1 MENHIMWLILFF
13 ITIGYAL
20 IGVFI
25 YSQKRLREKVNM
37 KEVWK
42 LFCIVTALRVF
53 DVLSTIYFTNKIGI
67 EYEGNIIAQAFM
79 LQFGNVFGIILISLL
94 TIPMLFFWF
103 ILLNYVLKKKIW
115 WGLFKALMITVS
127 VIVPLINLSV

>member
-1 MENHIMWLILFF
+1 
-13 ITIGYAL
+13 
-20 IGVFI
+20 
-25 YSQKRLREKVNM
+25 M

-42 LFCIVTALRVF
+42 LFCIVTILRVF

-79 LQFGNVFGIILISLL
+79 LQFGNVIGIILISLL

-103 ILLNYVLKKKIW
+103 ILLNYILKEHKIGW
-115 WGLFKALMITVS
+115 SLFKALMITVS